1 MDEQDIF
8 STAAI
13 FYPPAPDQDDPERKL
28 LVEELEKILENS
40 QFLSQLEI
48 KKMKKVIPIFGNDVI
63 KDLKQS
69 IIRQNLR
76 YLQNKMAQSGK

>member
-1 MDEQDIF
+1 MNEQDIF

-13 FYPPAPDQDDPERKL
+13 FYPPVPDQDDPERNL

-40 QFLSQLEI
+40 QFLSDLEI

-63 KDLKQS
+63 RDLKQS

-76 YLQNKMAQSGK
+76 YLQKKMAQSSK